1 MLDTYYLLGAGIAIL
16 ALVSQITIFALQ
28 SAAYRRHGHKC
39 FLVLCMS
46 CILGLVYSVIMGV
59 PYILPM
65 DVSSLVPLI
74 AVGAIIAAI
83 GVSLS
88 IWGTVLLLKSYR
100 KLAEA
105 ASQSSLGGA

>member
-16 ALVSQITIFALQ
+16 ALLAQLAILVLQ

-39 FLVLCMS
+39 FLVLCVS
-46 CILGLVYSVIMGV
+46 CILGLVYSVLMGV

-65 DVSSLVPLI
+65 DATSLVPLT
-74 AVGAIIAAI
+74 AVGALIGAI
-83 GVSLS
+83 GVLLS

-100 KLAEA
+100 TLAEA